1 MIECFAMMVQ
11 LNDALKINTLL
22 SHWLRM
28 DGNIFK
34 QFIKQSASYFNS
46 IMCIIV
52 PIQKAVQNALCFV
65 IVIKARFVWLFD
77 VCNGFIKHH
86 DKKLQITIFKHNR
99 VIL

>member
-52 PIQKAVQNALCFV
+52 LIQKAVQNALSS
-65 IVIKARFVWLFD
+65 KRALY
-77 VCNGFIKHH
+77 GF
-86 DKKLQITIFKHNR
+86 LMC
-99 VIL
+99 VMIL